1 MNHFSCGR
9 IRLKGELY
17 MDRSKRNYDAFI
29 SYKHDPYVSRVAHA
43 VLRKLECYRPPKS
56 SGAQKKKLYLCIDD
70 QNFATAGVLNKQ
82 ICEALDNSEYL
93 IYLACPE
100 TLGSGYCLDEIR
112 YFKKLH
118 DGKLD
123 NIIVLLLKGKPES
136 VLPQELCY
144 EGCWDLGEA
153 PDMEKETEVHWLD
166 LRADNIKEAIKKLN
180 ESLLMVAAPLLHC
193 EPDEL
198 IQRDRQRKK
207 QKQLMW
213 GMLCVVM
220 SAVAMCVGYTLWLT
234 WTVDYI
240 RQAENAR
247 ADGNDNMALFYY
259 AKTLSLNPFDEEA
272 RINAQILLQKKA
284 WPMVVKEEED
294 SAILGNH
301 TFPIDLSSGID
312 NSLIPVCITTG
323 GEAAL
328 WKKGNDRYYCVDV
341 EGNNFEELVDVDNY
355 FYFGYQNVADA
366 WCFSNKEEPRYIFYW
381 PKDERMEKLDWSG
394 NFQGEWDNAGIC
406 ALQPGVVAVMNFET
420 LAFYQLEDGLC
431 RELYSIELKEVF
443 HDDQTILEKYNISI
457 FDCYVFDM
465 WSSPDGS
472 RFVISANF
480 WYNSNTESFC
490 HSEAA
495 LFDTDTYRLITVME
509 SRECLISNIVFQ
521 DDSQK
526 LALLYNNEGGILEN
540 CGYAAVYDHWGN
552 LVFQTERSSAVIPW
566 KGYFCGEVFLLCDL
580 STAYF
585 LDSETGE
592 PLSEPLLLHV
602 NQAYRTDDGQ
612 IAMENAMGVRYCRLV
627 QYSGGT
633 VEENMGEDM
642 IAAYWNEMNMRYQL
656 MEDLWLFTSDDRKE
670 ICLSDE
676 NGLILDRFLIQETGT
691 EKIVLAL
698 SYGINTQTAFV
709 LDDERD
715 LYCIYIDL
723 ESKKFASREEVFV
736 HGGIL
741 DFSAAKDG
749 VVYLDRYFPG
759 QYFSQISNLMYTT
772 NDNFLFFHDPAV
784 KYLAWISKPNLKGSF
799 AGLFSGTSDYA
810 VIATRKEGQVNLRFF
825 SIETGDFL
833 TDMALEESDDLF
845 VCLGENDNLFIY
857 SGGNWQDMWLGSRR
871 ADSNVTQQLM
881 DLSGYMLSG
890 SRFENNRRLEYAEA
904 VMSPDSLGSWSEC
917 LEWTFLPF
925 NGVKEV
931 IR

>member
-1 MNHFSCGR
+1 
-9 IRLKGELY
+9 

-29 SYKHDPYVSRVAHA
+29 SYKHDPYISRVAHA
-43 VLRKLECYRPPKS
+43 VLRKLERYRPPKS

-82 ICEALDNSEYL
+82 IYEALANSEYL

-100 TLGSGYCLDEIR
+100 TLCSGYCLDEIR

-123 NIIVLLLKGKPES
+123 NIIVLLLKGTPEN

-144 EGCWDLGEA
+144 EGCWDLGES
-153 PDMEKETEVHWLD
+153 PDMEKKAEVHWLD
-166 LRADNIKEAIKKLN
+166 LRAENIKEAIKKLN
-180 ESLLMVAAPLLHC
+180 ESLLMLAAPLLHC

-198 IQRDRQRKK
+198 IQRNRQWEK
-207 QKQLMW
+207 QKRLIW

-220 SAVAMCVGYTLWLT
+220 STIALCVAYTLWLT
-234 WTVDYI
+234 WTMDYI
-240 RQAENAR
+240 RQAENAK

-294 SAILGNH
+294 SIILGNH
-301 TFPIDLSSGID
+301 IFPIDLSAGIN

-323 GEAAL
+323 GEAVL
-328 WKKGNDRYYCVDV
+328 WEKGNNRCYCADV
-341 EGNNFEELVDVDNY
+341 EGNIFEELVDVENY
-355 FYFGYQNVADA
+355 FYFGYQNVMDA
-366 WCFSNKEEPRYIFYW
+366 WCFFNREEPQYIFYW
-381 PKDERMEKLDWSG
+381 PEDKRMEKLDWNE
-394 NFQGEWDNAGIC
+394 NFQEEWNNARIC
-406 ALQPGVVAVMNFET
+406 ALRPGIIAIMDFET
-420 LAFYQLEDGLC
+420 LAFYQLEDGFC
-431 RELYSIELKEVF
+431 RELYRIQLNEVF
-443 HDDQTILEKYNISI
+443 HDDRTILEKYNISLTDNYI
-457 FDCYVFDM
+457 FDM

-480 WYNSNTESFC
+480 WYNSNTGSFC

-495 LFDTDTYRLITVME
+495 LFDTDTHRLIKVME
-509 SRECLISNIVFQ
+509 SRECLISNVVFQ

-526 LALLYNNEGGILEN
+526 LALLYNNEDGILEN
-540 CGYAAVYDHWGN
+540 YGYAAVYDCWGN
-552 LVFQTERSSAVIPW
+552 LVFQTECGNAVIPR

-580 STAYF
+580 STVYF

-592 PLSEPLLLHV
+592 PISEPLLLHV
-602 NQAYRTDDGQ
+602 NQAYLTDDGQ

-633 VEENMGEDM
+633 VEENMAGDM
-642 IAAYWNEMNMRYQL
+642 IAAYRNEMNMRYQL

-676 NGLILDRFLIQETGT
+676 NGIILDRFVIQETGT
-691 EKIVLAL
+691 EKFVLAL

-715 LYCIYIDL
+715 LYCISIDL
-723 ESKKFASREEVFV
+723 ESKKFASREEVFI

-749 VVYLDRYFPG
+749 VVYLDSYFPG
-759 QYFSQISNLMYTT
+759 QYFSQISNLVYTK
-772 NDNFLFFHDPAV
+772 NDNFLFFQDPAV
-784 KYLAWISKPNLKGSF
+784 KYLGWISEPNLNGSF
-799 AGLFSGTSDYA
+799 VGLFSGTSDYA
-810 VIATRKEGQVNLRFF
+810 VIATRKEGQVNFRFF

-833 TDMALEESDDLF
+833 TDMPFAETDDLF
-845 VCLGENDNLFIY
+845 VCLEEKGNFFIR
-857 SGGNWQDMWLGSRR
+857 SDGNWQDIWLGSRR
-871 ADSNVTQQLM
+871 TDSDVTQQLM

-890 SRFENNRRLEYAEA
+890 SRFQNNQKLEYAEA
-904 VMSPDSLGSWSEC
+904 VMSPESMGGWSEY

-925 NGVKEV
+925 NGVKGD
-931 IR
+931 